1 MALSSAPHS
10 LSPLSPAQRLFVAID
25 TPDVSHAAKLAR
37 ELAPTGCGLKLG
49 LEFFAASG
57 PAGVEQVAVA
67 APHARLF
74 LDLKFH
80 DIPNTVA
87 AAVRSALALKPFILN
102 VHASGGPA
110 MMKAAAEA
118 AQTASPAASPRP
130 LVIAVTVLTS
140 LDGGD
145 LAAVGQTPPA
155 ADQVVRLA
163 KLTKSAGLDGVV
175 CSAHEAATLRAALG
189 ADFRLIVPGIRPA
202 GAAQGDQKR
211 VMGPADAIRAGAD
224 ILVVGRPIT
233 GAQHPIS
240 AARAIIDEIAGAAGA
255 TGAPGG
261 TDAGGGTAA

>member
-1 MALSSAPHS
+1 LFACLLRSSPEPNVPSAPVTA
-10 LSPLSPAQRLFVAID
+10 AQRLFVAID

-57 PAGVEQVAVA
+57 PAGVEQVCVA
-67 APHARLF
+67 APDAPLF

-87 AAVRSALALKPFILN
+87 AAVRSSLALKPFILN

-118 AQTASPAASPRP
+118 AASASRRP

-140 LDGGD
+140 LDDGD
-145 LAAVGQTPPA
+145 LGAVGQSPPA

-163 KLTKSAGLDGVV
+163 KLARSSGLDGVV
-175 CSAHEAATLRAALG
+175 CSAHEAARLREAFG
-189 ADFRLIVPGIRPA
+189 PEFKLIVPGIRPA

-233 GAQHPIS
+233 EAAHPIA
-240 AARAIIDEIAGAAGA
+240 AARAIIADIAGA
-255 TGAPGG
+255 TG
-261 TDAGGGTAA
+261 TAGR

>member
-1 MALSSAPHS
+1 MAPS
-10 LSPLSPAQRLFVAID
+10 SPLTATQRLFVALD

-37 ELAPTGCGLKLG
+37 ELAEVGCGIKLG
-49 LEFFAASG
+49 LEFFSANG
-57 PAGVEQVAVA
+57 PAGVEQVAVS
-67 APHARLF
+67 APHAPLF

-87 AAVRSALALKPFILN
+87 AAVRSALAVKPFILN

-118 AQTASPAASPRP
+118 ARAGSPRP

-140 LDGGD
+140 LDDGD

-163 KLTKSAGLDGVV
+163 KLTKAAGLDGVV
-175 CSAHEAATLRAALG
+175 CSAHEAAGLRKALG
-189 ADFRLIVPGIRPA
+189 PDFKLIVPGIRPA

-233 GAQHPIS
+233 EAAHPVA
-240 AARAIIDEIAGAAGA
+240 AARAIIDEIAA
-255 TGAPGG
+255 
-261 TDAGGGTAA
+261 TAAK